1 MKWLQHPPSNSHVG
15 PQRTTKASQPVCL
28 PQFFTVCRERA
39 RLERTTTNWI
49 NNCTSNSFN
58 SADQWGLTC
67 NLREH
72 QRRTPSLQTPRPHA
86 WHPSVT
92 AHPLLFLHPRKEII
106 AVELRSI
113 TRQVG
118 GSCSMIKVCMVSNTK
133 TGGACGGSTC
143 QWAYRVSS
151 SSRHRS
157 CRIFSAHTHAH
168 QEHFGEA
175 GEKALHTVW
184 RRCGLAEFCFVC
196 YILSKIILYV
206 CVKKLSDSLLYKRL
220 QRHVSV

>member
-1 MKWLQHPPSNSHVG
+1 
-15 PQRTTKASQPVCL
+15 
-28 PQFFTVCRERA
+28 
-39 RLERTTTNWI
+39 
-49 NNCTSNSFN
+49 
-58 SADQWGLTC
+58 
-67 NLREH
+67 
-72 QRRTPSLQTPRPHA
+72 
-86 WHPSVT
+86 
-92 AHPLLFLHPRKEII
+92 
-106 AVELRSI
+106 
-113 TRQVG
+113 
-118 GSCSMIKVCMVSNTK
+118 MIKVCMVSNTK

-220 QRHVSV
+220 QRHVSVQCVSMRVHALVWMCEFLYTCCLLLKCIFFFSTGPMKGRDWMPSFCRAIAHSHPSFLHVRFTLQTLLVTLPHPHQRLPPERLSGILAEIYSPHLYASETC